1 MNLCSNYKTRKLK
14 DHLVGLWIRLMVILV
29 MSLPLVI
36 AFSLLYKSWMI
47 LGHSSLTDLL
57 FSSVWR
63 PMAGEFG
70 FWPFLVSSVWVTF
83 IGLALTA
90 PICLLSAIFLTY
102 YGSRHFLAFM
112 QPVID
117 ILAGIPS
124 VIYGVWGILV
134 IVPAVGKYL
143 APLFGQESSG
153 FSILAGGFVLSVM
166 LIPFVLNILI
176 EIFRTVHQ
184 DLFDASLSLGASK
197 WQTIKHVV
205 LRKSFAGIVSAF
217 GLGLS
222 RAFGETIAVLMVVG
236 NVVGVPENIFQPG
249 YPLPALIA
257 NNYGEMLSIPMFD
270 SALMF
275 AALLLMLVVVVFN
288 VISRRAIIYLE
299 SKH

>member
-1 MNLCSNYKTRKLK
+1 MDY
-14 DHLVGLWIRLMVILV
+14 LVGLWIRFMVFFV
-29 MSLPLVI
+29 VALPLAI
-36 AFSLLYKSWMI
+36 TISLLGKSWMI
-47 LGHSSLTDLL
+47 LDHSGLPELL

-63 PMAGEFG
+63 PLAGEFG
-70 FWPFLVSSVWVTF
+70 FWPFIVSSVWVTF
-83 IGLALTA
+83 IGLVLTA

-102 YGSRHFLAFM
+102 YGSKHLLGFM

-134 IVPAVGKYL
+134 IVPAVGTYL
-143 APLFGQESSG
+143 APLFGYESSG

-166 LIPFVLNILI
+166 LIPFILNILI

-205 LRKSFAGIVSAF
+205 LRKSFAGIISAF

-236 NVVGVPENIFQPG
+236 NVVGVPENLFQPG

-275 AALLLMLVVVVFN
+275 AALLLMVVVVVFN
-288 VISRRAIIYLE
+288 MISRRTIIYLE
-299 SKH
+299 SRQ

>member
-1 MNLCSNYKTRKLK
+1 MSYKARKIKDNLVNIWIKMM
-14 DHLVGLWIRLMVILV
+14 LVLV
-29 MSLPLVI
+29 VLLPLFI
-36 AFSLLYKSWMI
+36 LLSLLNKSWLI
-47 LGHSSLTDLL
+47 LGHAGLSDLL

-70 FWPFLVSSVWVTF
+70 FWPFIVSSVWVTF
-83 IGLALTA
+83 IGLILAA

-102 YGSRHFLAFM
+102 YESKRLLSFM

-124 VIYGVWGILV
+124 VIYGVWGILI
-134 IVPAVGKYL
+134 IVPAISKYI
-143 APLFGQESSG
+143 APLFGYETSG
-153 FSILAGGFVLSVM
+153 FSILAGGVVLALM
-166 LIPFVLNILI
+166 LIPYILNILI
-176 EIFRTVHQ
+176 EIFRTVHH
-184 DLFDASLSLGASK
+184 DLFEASLSLGASK

-205 LRKSFAGIVSAF
+205 LRKSFAGIISAF

-236 NVVGVPENIFQPG
+236 NVVGVPGNIFQPG

-275 AALLLMLVVVVFN
+275 AALLLMVVVILFN
-288 VISRRAIIYLE
+288 FISRRTIIYFE
-299 SKH
+299 YRQ

>member
-1 MNLCSNYKTRKLK
+1 MTYQTRKIK
-14 DHLVGLWIRLMVILV
+14 DNLVNLWIRLIVILV
-29 MSLPLVI
+29 ILLPLFI
-36 AFSLLYKSWMI
+36 AFSLLYKSWLI
-47 LGHSSLTDLL
+47 LGHTGLSDLL

-63 PMAGEFG
+63 PLAGEFG
-70 FWPFLVSSVWVTF
+70 FWPFIISSVWVTF
-83 IGLALTA
+83 IGLLLTA

-102 YGSRHFLAFM
+102 YGSSRLLGFM

-134 IVPAVGKYL
+134 IVPAVARYI
-143 APLFGQESSG
+143 APLFGYETSG
-153 FSILAGGFVLSVM
+153 FSILAGGIVLSVM

-176 EIFRTVHQ
+176 EIFRTVHH
-184 DLFDASLSLGASK
+184 DLFEASLSLGASK
-197 WQTIKHVV
+197 WQTIKFVV
-205 LRKSFAGIVSAF
+205 LRKSFPGIISAF

-275 AALLLMLVVVVFN
+275 AALLLMVVVIIFN
-288 VISRRAIIYLE
+288 IISRRTIVYFE
-299 SKH
+299 SKQ